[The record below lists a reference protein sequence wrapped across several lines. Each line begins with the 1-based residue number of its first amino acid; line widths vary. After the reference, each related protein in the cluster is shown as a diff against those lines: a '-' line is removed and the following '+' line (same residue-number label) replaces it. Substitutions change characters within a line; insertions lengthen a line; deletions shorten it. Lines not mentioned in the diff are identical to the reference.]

1 MEDFVKFAA
10 DNFAEQYGFAS
21 GVAAGLFKSALLA
34 NLAPLLISL
43 VAFVIAL
50 SLIKHSLR
58 VITNSF
64 KFIFSVIFYL
74 LVVLLGMHF
83 YNIGL
88 PATILILKN
97 NALQLSQ
104 VIYTQLK
111 QTSSTFADKF
121 P

>member
-1 MEDFVKFAA
+1 MNFAA
-10 DNFAEQYGFAS
+10 DNFAEQYGFLS
-21 GVAAGLFKSALLA
+21 GVAAGLFKSAFLA
-34 NLAPLLISL
+34 NVMPLLISF
-43 VAFVIAL
+43 VVFVIAL
-50 SLIKHSLR
+50 SLVKHSLR

-88 PATILILKN
+88 PATLLILKN

-104 VIYTQLK
+104 IIYSQLN
-111 QTSSTFADKF
+111 QTSKAFAEKF